1 MTLQES
7 LQAVFADCG
16 YGTAPGAAVQAR
28 ITRYCNE
35 GVRVILSEPGMDR
48 LLDSDVPY
56 TFASVL
62 NQARYAIPAG
72 QTIQHITEQ
81 TNDRTLRV
89 MALGDYRRYDPDPAS
104 HSGTPSHYVPIGRV
118 AVATVPSAAAELF
131 VKSTSASDV
140 GWAFLE
146 GTITGGYVRTVSIKM
161 TGTTAVSLST
171 VVTTFIDVTDFYIS
185 ASAVGTVTLHQT
197 SGLGT
202 ELAQIT
208 IGQTRQSYTGFYLWP
223 TPSAPIT
230 YLVDTKKN
238 VTDLVQSTDEP
249 PLPHAFHPMIPA
261 YARMR
266 EWEMK
271 GEMEKL
277 LLSKQQWD
285 RWLSR
290 LKYAVRSDPDA
301 LPVAGRRRRVGYS
314 RLGAWTPA
322 DDWSW

>member
-1 MTLQES
+1 MTLQEI
-7 LQAVFADCG
+7 LQAVYADCG
-16 YGTAPGAAVQAR
+16 QAPDPGPAVKAR
-28 ITRYCNE
+28 MTRYCNE

-56 TFASVL
+56 TFASVV
-62 NQARYAIPAG
+62 NQARYAVPDGA
-72 QTIQHITEQ
+72 TIRHIFEQ
-81 TNDRTLRV
+81 TNDRELAV
-89 MALGDYRRYDPDPAS
+89 LSLDGYRRYEPDPAN
-104 HSGTPSHYVPIGRV
+104 HSGTPSHYVPMGRV

-146 GTITGGYVRTVSIKM
+146 GTVTGGYTRTVSIKM
-161 TGTTAVSLST
+161 TGTTAVSLAT
-171 VVTTFIDVTDFYIS
+171 AVTTFIDVTDFYIS
-185 ASAVGTVTLHQT
+185 VPAVGTVTLHQT

-208 IGQTRQSYTGFYLWP
+208 IGQTRQWYTGFYLWP
-223 TPSAPIT
+223 TPSAAVTYYMDTQKPIS
-230 YLVDTKKN
+230 
-238 VTDLVQSTDEP
+238 DLVQMTDEP
-249 PLPHAFHPMIPA
+249 PIPAAFHPMIPA

-266 EWEMK
+266 EWEQK

-290 LKYAVRSDPDA
+290 LKYAVRSMPDD
-301 LPVAGRRRRVGYS
+301 LPVAGRGRRVGHS
-314 RLGAWTPA
+314 RLGSWTPA
-322 DDWSW
+322 DYWSR